1 LKAIWYEQL
10 YSNRESEILL
20 LVRCSNT
27 ESIEVIR
34 MVLGVYAAKLSDR
47 YIDKKDLRILQKQ
60 SLKLI
65 KKWHQQL
72 AENNT

>member
-1 LKAIWYEQL
+1 
-10 YSNRESEILL
+10 
-20 LVRCSNT
+20 
-27 ESIEVIR
+27 